1 MCIRDRIIAGIRAV
15 RASKNIP
22 NKDTLEL
29 RAIGTAKVTNPELVR
44 KLANLSDIA
53 LGAEKDPAAAS
64 FMVGTAEY
72 NVPLASNIDVAA
84 EIERLE
90 KEIAYLE
97 GFRKSVEKK
106 LGNERFVANAPAAVV
121 DTERRKLADA
131 TSKID
136 NLRASLE
143 ALK

>member
-1 MCIRDRIIAGIRAV
+1 
-15 RASKNIP
+15 
-22 NKDTLEL
+22 
-29 RAIGTAKVTNPELVR
+29 
-44 KLANLSDIA
+44 
-53 LGAEKDPAAAS
+53 
-64 FMVGTAEY
+64 MVGTAEY